1 MPGIPQGRD
10 INEGGVKSFSLV
22 AIHDDGS
29 IDIEERNVSL
39 AQFERVT
46 VRTDGINDWGDLA
59 ASITEAL
66 RQAKDAAVS
75 DHLVARLRLTG
86 TTPLAWRIRRDL
98 DLIQGDAEV
107 WASMAGNAWIEKV
120 ETNCR
125 PPQEA
130 TGPAADPLT
139 ELARLVDEEVLS
151 SPAFEAEARQ
161 IMSELHGQ
169 LPPELR
175 RIFGEDQASFEAT
188 VEELAKEGAADVVAR
203 VQGATR
209 SD

>member
-1 MPGIPQGRD
+1 MI
-10 INEGGVKSFSLV
+10 
-22 AIHDDGS
+22 
-29 IDIEERNVSL
+29 
-39 AQFERVT
+39 
-46 VRTDGINDWGDLA
+46 
-59 ASITEAL
+59 
-66 RQAKDAAVS
+66 S

-125 PPQEA
+125 PPQA
-130 TGPAADPLT
+130 APGPAADPLT
-139 ELARLVDEEVLS
+139 ELARLVDDEVLS
-151 SPAFEAEARQ
+151 SPAFKAEALQ
-161 IMSELHGQ
+161 IMRELQGQ

-175 RIFGEDQASFEAT
+175 RIFGEDRTSLEAT
-188 VEELAKEGAADVVAR
+188 VDELAKEGAADVVAR
-203 VQGATR
+203 VQGTTR